1 MHHQSKALTAIKQ
14 QGILPMFFN
23 ANATV
28 STNILK
34 ALYRAGMRVIEFTNR
49 GAEALDVYKRL
60 KAERDE
66 SFPDMLIGVG
76 TIKTVDDAHKFI
88 DAGTDFV
95 VAPGTIA
102 EVGRV
107 VVQAGLL
114 WSPGC
119 MTVTEIMVA
128 EENGSQLIKLFPGSL
143 LGPSYIGAVR
153 EIFPKISFMPTGGV
167 EPERDS
173 ISAWFK
179 AGACAVGMGSKLVSK
194 PLMET
199 ERYDTIEER
208 ARQVLDIITNYRRQ
222 EAEKA
227 VIAGQ

>member
-1 MHHQSKALTAIKQ
+1 MPKKSDSLAAIKQ

-23 ANATV
+23 ANETV
-28 STNILK
+28 GVNILK
-34 ALYRAGMRVIEFTNR
+34 ALYRGGMRVIEFTNR
-49 GAEALDVYKRL
+49 GPEALKVYKAL
-60 KAERDE
+60 KAARDAA
-66 SFPDMLIGVG
+66 FPDLFIGVG
-76 TIKTVDDAHKFI
+76 TIKTVDDAHTFI
-88 DAGTDFV
+88 DAGADFI
-95 VAPGTIA
+95 VAPGTIP

-119 MTVTEIMVA
+119 MTVTEIMLA
-128 EENGSQLIKLFPGSL
+128 EENGSQLIKLFPGNV

-153 EIFPKISFMPTGGV
+153 EIFPKVSFMPTGGV

-173 ISAWFK
+173 IASWFK

-194 PLMET
+194 PLMES

-208 ARQVLDIITNYRRQ
+208 AKQVLNIIINYRKP
-222 EAEKA
+222 EAEKVA
-227 VIAGQ
+227 VE

>member
-1 MHHQSKALTAIKQ
+1 MPTQFEALNAIKH

-23 ANATV
+23 ANASV
-28 STNILK
+28 SIKILH
-34 ALYRAGMRVIEFTNR
+34 ALHRSGMRVIEFTNR
-49 GAEALDVYKRL
+49 GAEALD
-60 KAERDE
+60 
-66 SFPDMLIGVG
+66 
-76 TIKTVDDAHKFI
+76 DAHTFI
-88 DAGTDFV
+88 DAGADFI

-102 EVGRV
+102 EVGKV

-128 EENGSQLIKLFPGSL
+128 EDNGSKLIKLFPGNL
-143 LGPSYIGAVR
+143 LSPSYIGSVK
-153 EIFPKISFMPTGGV
+153 EIFPNVCFMPTGGV

-173 ISAWFK
+173 IASWFK
-179 AGACAVGMGSKLVSK
+179 AGAVAVGMGSKLVSK
-194 PLMET
+194 PLMDA

-208 ARQVLDIITNYRRQ
+208 AKHVLEIIAHYRKA

-227 VIAGQ
+227 HAASH

>member
-1 MHHQSKALTAIKQ
+1 
-14 QGILPMFFN
+14 MFFN
-23 ANATV
+23 ANASV
-28 STNILK
+28 SINIVK

-49 GAEALDVYKRL
+49 GAEALEVYKKL
-60 KAERDE
+60 KAERDAHC
-66 SFPDMLIGVG
+66 PGMLIGVG
-76 TIKTVDDAHKFI
+76 TIKTVDDAHTFI
-88 DAGTDFV
+88 DAGADFII
-95 VAPGTIA
+95 APGTIA

-128 EENGSQLIKLFPGSL
+128 EDNGSQLIKLFPGSL
-143 LGPSYIGAVR
+143 LGPSYIGAVK
-153 EIFPKISFMPTGGV
+153 EIFPKVSFMPTGGV

-194 PLMET
+194 PLMDAEHY
-199 ERYDTIEER
+199 EAIEER
-208 ARQVLDIITNYRRQ
+208 AKHVLHIITHYRKG
-222 EAEKA
+222 EAERA
-227 VIAGQ
+227 AGH